1 MALASSD
8 LSDRLVEILNDCML
22 VDTEREK
29 LEMVAE
35 MQEILLNRD
44 PLLLAEFLPHVLA
57 LHTDKLAA
65 VRRAVLGV
73 AEQAARK
80 HEECKRAL
88 GAADAALCCVSSCGG
103 LCVPGAALRTAP
115 VPRARP

>member
-1 MALASSD
+1 MAAMD

-22 VDTEREK
+22 VDTEKEK

-35 MQEILLNRD
+35 IQEIMINRD
-44 PLLLAEFLPHVLA
+44 SRLLAEFLPHVLA

-80 HEECKRAL
+80 HEECERAAEVFQAPH
-88 GAADAALCCVSSCGG
+88 AATFCHFA
-103 LCVPGAALRTAP
+103 VPARL
-115 VPRARP
+115 PR